1 MGYMNQR
8 RCNIIMNRIPV
19 NIIKKN
25 NDKFIK
31 NATTPVVEFPPFLPS
46 MNMKKEFVDFVS
58 NDGLLQKQSTAEDGY
73 KNPYETLKSI
83 VKDFGNH
90 VGAFRLT
97 VNIIATI
104 VPKEEAE
111 LEYNDDYVEKEEAVE
126 ASEEKP
132 DKHDCPECKLVI
144 DAINSGKKMIGN
156 INLANTA
163 IESPYAVLET
173 KGSKTEEISLYM
185 DNYSFKL
192 TSSANLTDNK
202 YKVSM
207 IKVSSIE
214 VDTNSVENTIEKIK
228 DMLYPRTVD
237 KYKHFILD
245 YNADGLLNEI
255 EIVCY
260 GDVTPAEIRNLIETE
275 LKIAPVHTSGD
286 NVLWIP
292 IRYTKEP
299 FLNSIRGKNSTSDIA
314 ENYIDT
320 VVGNIRIKKDDRVNN
335 REYIEHHNEI
345 KWLDSVVFGKD
356 DITLYIK

>member
-1 MGYMNQR
+1 
-8 RCNIIMNRIPV
+8 MNRIPV

-126 ASEEKP
+126 VSEEKP

-173 KGSKTEEISLYM
+173 KGSKTEEISLYI
-185 DNYSFKL
+185 DNFSFKL
-192 TSSANLTDNK
+192 TSTANLTDNK

-214 VDTNSVENTIEKIK
+214 VDTNSVDNTIEKIK

-260 GDVTPAEIRNLIETE
+260 GDVTPSEIRNLIETE

-345 KWLDSVVFGKD
+345 RWLDSVVFGKD

>member
-1 MGYMNQR
+1 
-8 RCNIIMNRIPV
+8 MNRIPV

-73 KNPYETLKSI
+73 TNPYETLKSI

-111 LEYNDDYVEKEEAVE
+111 LEYNDDYVEKEEVVE
-126 ASEEKP
+126 SEEKP
-132 DKHDCPECKLVI
+132 DKHDCPECKAII

-163 IESPYAVLET
+163 IESPYAVMET

-214 VDTNSVENTIEKIK
+214 VDTNSVDNTIEKIK

-245 YNADGLLNEI
+245 YNSDGLLNEI

-299 FLNSIRGKNSTSDIA
+299 FLNSIKGKNSTSDIA

>member
-1 MGYMNQR
+1 
-8 RCNIIMNRIPV
+8 MNRIPV

-73 KNPYETLKSI
+73 KNPYEALKSI

-126 ASEEKP
+126 AAEEKP
-132 DKHDCPECKLVI
+132 DKHDCPECKLII

-173 KGSKTEEISLYM
+173 KGAKTEEISLYM
-185 DNYSFKL
+185 DNFSFKL
-192 TSSANLTDNK
+192 TSTANLTDNK

-214 VDTNSVENTIEKIK
+214 VDTNSVDNTIEKIK

>member
-1 MGYMNQR
+1 
-8 RCNIIMNRIPV
+8 MNRIPV

-73 KNPYETLKSI
+73 KNPYETLKSV

-90 VGAFRLT
+90 VGAFRLV

-126 ASEEKP
+126 VSEEKP
-132 DKHDCPECKLVI
+132 DKHDCPECKAVI

-192 TSSANLTDNK
+192 TSTANLTDNK

-260 GDVTPAEIRNLIETE
+260 GDVTPSEIRNLIETE
-275 LKIAPVHTSGD
+275 LKIAPVHTSGN

-299 FLNSIRGKNSTSDIA
+299 FLNSIRGKNSASDIA

-335 REYIEHHNEI
+335 REYVEHHNEI

>member
-1 MGYMNQR
+1 
-8 RCNIIMNRIPV
+8 MNRIPV

-31 NATTPVVEFPPFLPS
+31 NATTPITEFPPFLPS

-73 KNPYETLKSI
+73 KNAYETLKSI
-83 VKDFGNH
+83 AKDFGNH
-90 VGAFRLT
+90 VGAFR
-97 VNIIATI
+97 VNINLIATI

-111 LEYNDDYVEKEEAVE
+111 LEYNDDYVEKENTSEEA
-126 ASEEKP
+126 EEKP
-132 DKHDCPECKLVI
+132 DKHECPECKAII

-163 IESPYAVLET
+163 IESPYAVMET
-173 KGSKTEEISLYM
+173 KSAKTEEISIYM

-202 YKVSM
+202 YKISM
-207 IKVSSIE
+207 LKVSSIE
-214 VDTNSVENTIEKIK
+214 ADRNSVEDTIEKIK
-228 DMLYPRTVD
+228 DMLYPRTTD
-237 KYKHFILD
+237 KYKHFILE

-260 GDVTPAEIRNLIETE
+260 GSVTPAEIKTLIETE
-275 LKIAPVHTSGD
+275 LRIAPVHTSGD

-292 IRYTKEP
+292 VRYTKEP

-335 REYIEHHNEI
+335 REYVEHHNEI
-345 KWLDSVVFGKD
+345 KWLDNVVFGENE
-356 DITLYIK
+356 ITLYIK

>member
-1 MGYMNQR
+1 
-8 RCNIIMNRIPV
+8 MNRIPV

-73 KNPYETLKSI
+73 TNPYETLKSI

-111 LEYNDDYVEKEEAVE
+111 LEYNDDYVEKEEVVE
-126 ASEEKP
+126 AAEEKP
-132 DKHDCPECKLVI
+132 DKHDCPECKAVI

-173 KGSKTEEISLYM
+173 KGAKTEEISLYM

-192 TSSANLTDNK
+192 TSTANLTDNK

-214 VDTNSVENTIEKIK
+214 VDTNSVDNTIEKIK

-260 GDVTPAEIRNLIETE
+260 GEVTPSEIRNLIDTE

-345 KWLDSVVFGKD
+345 KWLDSVIFGKD